1 MRRPEGLHC
10 AVVVVRVNGP
20 CFVTAAVDVAVS
32 LPLRKQE
39 LPGSSCGY
47 CQYGC
52 HGFPQ
57 LIPGNV
63 RIHTYSM
70 VQSPT

>member
-1 MRRPEGLHC
+1 MCRPGGLRC
-10 AVVVVRVNGP
+10 AVVLVRLNGP
-20 CFVTAAVDVAVS
+20 RFVTAVVDLAAY

-39 LPGSSCGY
+39 LPGSGCGY
-47 CQYGC
+47 CQHSC

-63 RIHTYSM
+63 HIAH
-70 VQSPT
+70 